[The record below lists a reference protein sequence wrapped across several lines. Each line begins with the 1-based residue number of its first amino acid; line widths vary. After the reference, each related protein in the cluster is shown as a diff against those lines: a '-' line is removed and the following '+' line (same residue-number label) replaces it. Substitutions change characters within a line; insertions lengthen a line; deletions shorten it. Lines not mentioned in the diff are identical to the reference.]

1 MITAD
6 ASSSSNEHSNALKNP
21 YEENSREETVISE
34 ENAEKEAVDDLHLY
48 SVKDKMSL
56 KRKWFIL
63 TIVAMQGFLGPV
75 TSSIYIPAIAQVR
88 QTFHTTNITINAT
101 ISLYVFV
108 IGLMPLFWATFS
120 ERYGRRIIYILS
132 TALYIAATVG
142 CALSRSVGLFIAMRA
157 LQATG
162 ASASQAVGAGTVI
175 DLFNQQERG
184 NAMGFFLLGPLIGP
198 VIGPIAGG
206 YINQYIGWRFIFWI
220 LCALGGLIFILILFF
235 VPETSAIILKKRK
248 IAGSKER
255 FIHQEPLLKSMSKPF
270 IFLTKL
276 SVIFA
281 TTPYSIAY
289 GFMYFMI
296 ASLPQQLSTH
306 YHFTSSQI
314 GLSYLANG
322 TGNAVGAVLSGIL
335 SDRAIVK
342 KNVPEARLS
351 VIWLGIIILPMGE
364 VVYGWCSQFGI
375 HVVSCLFG
383 LFLLGLGVGLVQT
396 PSNTYIS
403 DIYPKYAASVM
414 STANLLRCL
423 SAGFTPLV
431 APVLIPAIGNG
442 WSMTILAF
450 ISAASGICVF
460 LAQRYGSI
468 WAKDTKWL

>member
-248 IAGSKER
+248 IAGR
-255 FIHQEPLLKSMSKPF
+255 
-270 IFLTKL
+270 
-276 SVIFA
+276 
-281 TTPYSIAY
+281 
-289 GFMYFMI
+289 
-296 ASLPQQLSTH
+296 
-306 YHFTSSQI
+306 
-314 GLSYLANG
+314 LSYLANG

>member
-1 MITAD
+1 MILL
-6 ASSSSNEHSNALKNP
+6 SK
-21 YEENSREETVISE
+21 
-34 ENAEKEAVDDLHLY
+34 
-48 SVKDKMSL
+48 
-56 KRKWFIL
+56 
-63 TIVAMQGFLGPV
+63 QFL
-75 TSSIYIPAIAQVR
+75 
-88 QTFHTTNITINAT
+88 IN
-101 ISLYVFV
+101 LN
-108 IGLMPLFWATFS
+108 L
-120 ERYGRRIIYILS
+120 
-132 TALYIAATVG
+132 
-142 CALSRSVGLFIAMRA
+142 
-157 LQATG
+157 
-162 ASASQAVGAGTVI
+162 
-175 DLFNQQERG
+175 D
-184 NAMGFFLLGPLIGP
+184 
-198 VIGPIAGG
+198 
-206 YINQYIGWRFIFWI
+206 IGWRFIFWI

-383 LFLLGLGVGLVQT
+383 LFLC
-396 PSNTYIS
+396 
-403 DIYPKYAASVM
+403 K
-414 STANLLRCL
+414 
-423 SAGFTPLV
+423 F
-431 APVLIPAIGNG
+431 
-442 WSMTILAF
+442 
-450 ISAASGICVF
+450 
-460 LAQRYGSI
+460 
-468 WAKDTKWL
+468 